1 MVSRRGEAQKEAVR
15 MSAEGSRRSRE
26 GGVAAGLG
34 LPQIYF
40 CKNGVGVGEV
50 GEFTVHSMHPSPGE
64 ICTREPLRDGD
75 ELNLKGCAKV
85 DQMQNIQKGVPER
98 GSKSGSSEQPEWL
111 CPGRRRGARGC
122 RGPEPGDQ
130 RPGRPVS

>member
-15 MSAEGSRRSRE
+15 TSAEGSRTSRE

-40 CKNGVGVGEV
+40 CKNGVGVG
-50 GEFTVHSMHPSPGE
+50 GGSGSLQYTVCTLPPGKSV
-64 ICTREPLRDGD
+64 REPLRDGD